1 MLADPANKVLF
12 NSYILEWGTLYLQPL
27 LLYIYCSGNVRTL
40 LNGWL

>member
-27 LLYIYCSGNVRTL
+27 LLYIYCSGNIRTL
-40 LNGWL
+40 LNSWL